1 MKIPNIT
8 TIIDLTVLQNNFN
21 VFFLY
26 MSKLTV
32 FTFMPDES
40 HNIPADD
47 EFSSAHC
54 VSAGTLHTYQ
64 VVPKLKGIKCFSY

>member
-1 MKIPNIT
+1 
-8 TIIDLTVLQNNFN
+8 
-21 VFFLY
+21 
-26 MSKLTV
+26 
-32 FTFMPDES
+32 MPDES
-40 HNIPADD
+40 YNIPVDD